1 MAEKIHVE
9 RLIHDLSTAGVYD
22 PISTEK
28 LAVLIRTSVESNE
41 IGRRERVLTEKVF
54 RERMQQIKKDGKIGF
69 RRFARTKSA
78 GVFVNCQVN
87 QFLGYG
93 NMGPVF
99 SVSIDQQPFALKI
112 YSSFELQDMMRIHGN
127 FGLAG
132 MLKDLANEDSPTFL
146 SKFGQKILA
155 KKPSGVYARCRKIV
169 KIHNVGEDE
178 NYVYILMDLL
188 GVDTLNR
195 MASDLE
201 GRDLLDLCLWAVD
214 CAVGLCQLHVEERR
228 LHLNIRPEAFV
239 RRDASGGERL
249 PKFTFFHFPKKY
261 PRDKDAPSLK
271 AEFVLVDHFD
281 TSVNASD
288 HDPKGL
294 GTVGSWLFVPPETL
308 MQLLKTLKQ
317 DHASFITQGEPLEGE
332 RTIKL
337 KRSQMDDIWSLGLTL
352 YQLLS
357 GGRVP
362 FKAPTTVTEMINS
375 VLLSKFD
382 FSPIPSQFRPLL
394 EAMLDKEP
402 PQRFLRVLDGCPDD
416 IRARKVMAEA
426 VLYKLEV
433 IALGLYSDSQK

>member
-9 RLIHDLSTAGVYD
+9 RLIHDLSAAGVYD
-22 PISTEK
+22 PVSAEK
-28 LAVLIRTSVESNE
+28 LAVLVRTTVESNE
-41 IGRRERVLTEKVF
+41 ISRRERVLTEKVF
-54 RERMQQIKKDGKIGF
+54 RERMLQIKREGKICF
-69 RRFARTKSA
+69 RRFARAKA
-78 GVFVNCQVN
+78 ANDLVNCQAN
-87 QFLGYG
+87 KFLGYG

-99 SVSIDQQPFALKI
+99 AVSIDQQQFALKI

-146 SKFGQKILA
+146 SNFGQKILA

-169 KIHNVGEDE
+169 KIHSVGEDG
-178 NYVYILMDLL
+178 NYIYLLMDLL

-201 GRDLLDLCLWAVD
+201 ARDLLDLCLWAVD

-239 RRDASGGERL
+239 RRNVTEGDRL
-249 PKFTFFHFPKKY
+249 PKFTFFHFPRKY
-261 PRDKDAPSLK
+261 SHDKEALSRK
-271 AEFVLVDHFD
+271 TEFVLVDHFD
-281 TSVNASD
+281 NSVNASD

-308 MQLLKTLKQ
+308 MQLLRNLRD
-317 DHASFITQGEPLEGE
+317 DHTRFIIQREALEEE
-332 RTIKL
+332 RTVKL
-337 KRSQMDDIWSLGLTL
+337 KRSQMDDIWSFGLTL
-352 YQLLS
+352 YQFLS
-357 GGRVP
+357 GGRLP
-362 FKAPTTVTEMINS
+362 FKAPTTVTELINS

-382 FSPIPSQFRPLL
+382 FSPIPQQFRNLL

-402 PQRFLRVLDGCPDD
+402 AQRFQRVLEGSPDD
-416 IRARKVMAEA
+416 IRSRRVMAEA

-433 IALGLYSDSQK
+433 VALELAGK

>member
-22 PISTEK
+22 PVSAEK
-28 LAVLIRTSVESNE
+28 LAVLVRTTLESNE
-41 IGRRERVLTEKVF
+41 ISRRERVLTEKVF
-54 RERMQQIKKDGKIGF
+54 RERMQQVKSEGKISF
-69 RRFARTKSA
+69 RKFARTKSPSDL
-78 GVFVNCQVN
+78 VNCQVN
-87 QFLGYG
+87 KFLGYG

-99 SVSIDQQPFALKI
+99 AVSVDQQPFALKI

-132 MLKDLANEDSPTFL
+132 MLSDLANEDSPTFL

-169 KIHNVGEDE
+169 KIHSVGEDG
-178 NYVYILMDLL
+178 NYIYLLMDLL

-239 RRDASGGERL
+239 RREVTGGDRQ
-249 PKFTFFHFPKKY
+249 PKFTFFHFPRKY
-261 PRDKDAPSLK
+261 PRDQETPSLK
-271 AEFVLVDHFD
+271 TEFVLVDHFD

-308 MQLLKTLKQ
+308 MQLLKTLRH
-317 DHASFITQGEPLEGE
+317 DYSRFIDQGEPLEGE
-332 RTIKL
+332 RTVKL
-337 KRSQMDDIWSLGLTL
+337 KRSQLDDIWSLGLTL

-362 FKAPTTVTEMINS
+362 FKAPTTATEMINS

-382 FSPIPSQFRPLL
+382 FSPIPPQFKPLL

-402 PQRFLRVLDGCPDD
+402 PQRFQRVLEGCPDD
-416 IRARKVMAEA
+416 IRSRKVMAEA

-433 IALGLYSDSQK
+433 AALGL